1 MNEIHTDNKKKILA
15 PFDYQLRLLAEEKAD
30 ILAASQKAKINA
42 DNEIDD
48 LCNRMDEHYSHLLED
63 LRTDTTRLK
72 NAIRRAIVDR
82 K

>member
-48 LCNRMDEHYSHLLED
+48 LCNRN
-63 LRTDTTRLK
+63 K
-72 NAIRRAIVDR
+72 Q
-82 K
+82 